1 MNTYSNRVQ
10 YIYDET
16 QKNEEAQV
24 ISKLAEIAAGFE
36 EKGKESSQK
45 DQSPQVKF
53 VSIQDALQE
62 LLQLST
68 KP

>member
-10 YIYDET
+10 YIRDET
-16 QKNEEAQV
+16 QKNQEAQV

-36 EKGKESSQK
+36 QKDKKSSQEN
-45 DQSPQVKF
+45 QSSQIKF
-53 VSIQDALQE
+53 VGVEDALRE
-62 LLQLST
+62 LLNF